1 MPPTNETVVVSVL
14 AFLALRPPFRPRVG
28 AAIGPYSPGM
38 TAAALWGM
46 SSAGGM
52 ALRKTW
58 RMHGGRG
65 RGSRSA
71 TGFASTSVR
80 VAVGKPRSHARP
92 SREWGLRA
100 VERKLVGVTATA
112 ATSAATVLAGPMIK
126 SNRIINTCAFYTS
139 HGTIYTFFQVLLQK
153 FFISANHGFS

>member
-1 MPPTNETVVVSVL
+1 
-14 AFLALRPPFRPRVG
+14 
-28 AAIGPYSPGM
+28 M
-38 TAAALWGM
+38 TAAVLWGM
-46 SSAGGM
+46 SSAGGI

-71 TGFASTSVR
+71 TGSASTSVR

-100 VERKLVGVTATA
+100 VERKLVGVAATA

-126 SNRIINTCAFYTS
+126 SHRILIHALFILLMEQST
-139 HGTIYTFFQVLLQK
+139 HFFK
-153 FFISANHGFS
+153 FSFRSFSFLPTMVFPSVSS